1 MSAAVSNNTRGNTFL
16 NPENLLTKAQ
26 RIISGDPAV
35 AVPLKDFPPG
45 LEVTL
50 VTKSGRVIRGKVKS
64 RDVDRITIEKE
75 GSLSEVIMKHRIET
89 ILGRK
94 VKGGKRTRRQHRRT
108 QRKAS
113 RKNRK

>member
-16 NPENLLTKAQ
+16 HPNNLLTKAQ

-50 VTKSGRVIRGKVKS
+50 VTKSGRVVRGKVKS
-64 RDVDRITIEKE
+64 REVDRITIEKE
-75 GSLSEVIMKHRIET
+75 GSLSEVVMKDRIET

-94 VKGGKRTRRQHRRT
+94 VKGGTRRHRRA
-108 QRKAS
+108 QRKAKAT

>member
-16 NPENLLTKAQ
+16 HPNNLLMKAQ

-35 AVPLKDFPPG
+35 ELKLKDFQPG

-50 VTKSGRVIRGKVKS
+50 VTKSGKVVRGKVKS
-64 RDVDRITIEKE
+64 REVDRITIEKE
-75 GSLSEVIMKHRIET
+75 DSLSEVIMKPEIET

-94 VKGGKRTRRQHRRT
+94 VRGGRRSTRRQMK
-108 QRKAS
+108 RKAT